1 MSAVYGPKGEEL
13 KTQFLVE
20 LQHRRDVSPGPWMV
34 LGDFNMIIR
43 ATEKSNSNVNRGMMR
58 KFKAFV
64 DNNELK
70 ELYMHG
76 RRFTWSNERDQL
88 VMTKIDRVLV

>member
-1 MSAVYGPKGEEL
+1 
-13 KTQFLVE
+13 
-20 LQHRRDVSPGPWMV
+20 MV

-43 ATEKSNSNVNRGMMR
+43 ANEESNSNLNRGMMR